1 MTTTAITTMA
11 TKKFSRFWAA
21 ALLALSF
28 MAMMSVSF
36 DAEAQRRFGGGR
48 SLGRQSSNV
57 MQQRQAVRPPAAAT
71 QRNAAAS
78 GATTAAA
85 KSGSRFLGPLAGIA
99 AGLGIAALLSHF
111 GLGGALLEFLS
122 SFVLIALAV
131 FAIMFV
137 LRRLRGAMPT
147 TQPAGGNPYSSQRSS
162 HAESSPAQKPWQ
174 SSFPAPNTFAESGT
188 TNTSSSKQ
196 AVDPTWFIPK
206 DFDVQAFLATAKQQ
220 FATIQSLWDKGD
232 VAQLREYLADD
243 LLAELHDQIQMNQ
256 GQTHVSE
263 IVLLNA
269 ELLGIETV
277 AGGHLASVR
286 YSGMMRETL
295 NAEATHFE
303 EVWNLYKAEGQGWLL
318 AGIQQVSD
326 KPAH

>member
-1 MTTTAITTMA
+1 MA
-11 TKKFSRFWAA
+11 RQKISRFWTA
-21 ALLALSF
+21 ALLVLSF
-28 MAMMSVSF
+28 VAMLGVSF

-57 MQQRQAVRPPAAAT
+57 MQQRQAVKPPAATA

-78 GATTAAA
+78 GATGAAAGA

-122 SFVLIALAV
+122 SFILIALAV
-131 FAIMFV
+131 FAVMFL
-137 LRRLRGAMPT
+137 LRRLRGAMPSA
-147 TQPAGGNPYSSQRSS
+147 QAAGANPYNSQRSN
-162 HAESSPAQKPWQ
+162 HGEPSSTQKPWQ
-174 SSFPAPNTFAESGT
+174 SSFPAPNTFADTAPRAST
-188 TNTSSSKQ
+188 Q
-196 AVDPTWFIPK
+196 AVDPGWFIPA
-206 DFDVQAFLATAKQQ
+206 DFDVNAFLDTAKQQ
-220 FATIQSLWDKGD
+220 FATIQRLWDKGD
-232 VAQLREYLADD
+232 VEQLREYLADD
-243 LLAELHDQIQMNQ
+243 FLAELHDQIQMNQ
-256 GQTHVSE
+256 GQTNVTE

-286 YSGMMRETL
+286 YSGMMREHAG
-295 NAEATHFE
+295 AEATHFE

-318 AGIQQVSD
+318 AGIQQISD

>member
-1 MTTTAITTMA
+1 MVA
-11 TKKFSRFWAA
+11 KKFSRFWAV

-28 MAMMSVSF
+28 VAMMSVSF

-57 MQQRQAVRPPAAAT
+57 MQQRQAVKPPAAA

-78 GATTAAA
+78 GATGAAAGA

-122 SFVLIALAV
+122 SFILIALAV
-131 FAIMFV
+131 FAVMFL
-137 LRRLRGAMPT
+137 LRRLRGAMPSA
-147 TQPAGGNPYSSQRSS
+147 QAAGGNAYGGNSYNRQRSS
-162 HAESSPAQKPWQ
+162 QGEAASTQKPWQ
-174 SSFPAPNTFAESGT
+174 SSFPAPNTFADTAPRAST
-188 TNTSSSKQ
+188 Q
-196 AVDPTWFIPK
+196 AVDPSWFIPA
-206 DFDVQAFLATAKQQ
+206 DFDVNAFLDTAKQQ
-220 FATIQSLWDKGD
+220 FATIQRLWDKGD

-243 LLAELHDQIQMNQ
+243 FLADLHDQIQMNQ
-256 GQTHVSE
+256 GQTDVTE

-286 YSGMMRETL
+286 YSGMMRESAG
-295 NAEATHFE
+295 AEATHFE

-318 AGIQQVSD
+318 AGIQQISD
-326 KPAH
+326 KPSH